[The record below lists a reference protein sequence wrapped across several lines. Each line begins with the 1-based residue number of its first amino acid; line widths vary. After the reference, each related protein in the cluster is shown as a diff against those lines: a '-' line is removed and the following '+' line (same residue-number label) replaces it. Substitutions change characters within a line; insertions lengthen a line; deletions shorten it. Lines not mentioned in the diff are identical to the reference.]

1 MFLVRRVI
9 HVYTSLYFTRR
20 HKYTMMEFLKNMNI
34 TWYDWRH
41 ASNGFFFLSFPF
53 GGKCLPFTT
62 PWGEFF
68 VVKRYVEENS

>member
-41 ASNGFFFLSFPF
+41 ASNGFFFFHFLLGESACPVQLLGESF
-53 GGKCLPFTT
+53 L
-62 PWGEFF
+62 
-68 VVKRYVEENS
+68 